1 MSELMLQEP
10 VELIDA
16 ELDLVTGGLAVAG
29 GLVNVPINISDNDI
43 QLLKN
48 ANILN
53 VTTGNIT
60 LKQIASNNDVAVGA
74 IIQALGGG
82 AAILQ
87 GV

>member
-1 MSELMLQEP
+1 MTELMLREP
-10 VELIDA
+10 IELTDA

-29 GLVNVPINISDNDI
+29 GLVNVAINISQNDVD
-43 QLLKN
+43 LLNN

-53 VTTGNIT
+53 VSTGNIS
-60 LKQIASNNDVAVGA
+60 LKNIASNNNVAVGA

-87 GV
+87 SL